1 MTEIDHSRNGDG
13 QPSTGK
19 PGTVMAALDKND
31 LRSMFH
37 LLVGKPDSTQQ
48 MFKRRVH
55 VNIAAIHDLHG
66 QMVEKLRNHRVEGMI
81 ATADVSFEDKTS
93 LEFGTW
99 AEFEQHRWTSP
110 KVTREVRL
118 RWEFLV
124 TVDGYEVPQRHT
136 VTVKL
141 SPHLKPI
148 DVMRA
153 VLSKDPSE
161 ADSFEIESVP
171 IFCRVDFVNHILSKE
186 LLALVDEWVHSLPQ
200 PAVENSW
207 FSWFEERANPFC
219 TLIRYSAPLLTA
231 LAALLCLSLVAPLG
245 ENPEAPLTK
254 GYLVMIAQWAFVS
267 LIILYVVDKS
277 SGFIAR
283 KTFESIQKYGAFRM
297 FKLTSGDDEG
307 EQKLAQR
314 NKKQVR
320 NFLISS
326 GFSLLINIIGGV
338 IVYLGFT
345 N

>member
-13 QPSTGK
+13 RPSEGK
-19 PGTVMAALDKND
+19 PRTVMAALDKND

-55 VNIAAIHDLHG
+55 VNVEAIHDLHG
-66 QMVEKLRNHRVEGMI
+66 QMIEKLRNHRIEGMI

-93 LEFGTW
+93 LEFGSW

-148 DVMRA
+148 EVMRA

-200 PAVENSW
+200 PDVESSW
-207 FSWFEERANPFC
+207 FSWFEEHANLFC
-219 TLIRYSAPLLTA
+219 SLIRYSAPMLGA
-231 LAALLCLSLVAPLG
+231 LAALFCLSLVAPLG
-245 ENPEAPLTK
+245 NDSESPLTK
-254 GYLVMIAQWAFVS
+254 AYTVLIAQWAFIS
-267 LIILYVVDKS
+267 LLSLYVIDKS
-277 SGFIAR
+277 SGFIAG
-283 KTFESIQKYGAFRM
+283 KAYQSIQKYGTFRM
-297 FKLTSGDDEG
+297 FNLTNGDNDSA
-307 EQKLAQR
+307 QKLVRR
-314 NKKQVR
+314 NKKQIR

-326 GFSLLINIIGGV
+326 GFSLTINVIGGV
-338 IVYLGFT
+338 IVYLGIT